1 MFADAQSGVT
11 AYEWAI
17 GTTAGGTNVQNY
29 TGVGT
34 STSATN
40 GSLSLSL
47 GTTYYVTVRATDGA
61 GLQSTATLDGVTI
74 NRTRTWDGG
83 GGADANWTTAAN
95 WAYDVAP
102 VAGDTLVFAGATP
115 STVNNNFTA
124 GTIFDSITFN
134 TGGFTVSGNSV
145 KLTPAGGVAINNV
158 AGQNTVNLSITSD
171 STGTAVVQA
180 GTLQLAPGA
189 QGLVLSGGGVDI
201 QSGRLVFSYSGS
213 SPAAAVRAALTS
225 QL

>member
-1 MFADAQSGVT
+1 MTWLRSPAT
-11 AYEWAI
+11 AWC
-17 GTTAGGTNVQNY
+17 
-29 TGVGT
+29 
-34 STSATN
+34 SA
-40 GSLSLSL
+40 
-47 GTTYYVTVRATDGA
+47 
-61 GLQSTATLDGVTI
+61 
-74 NRTRTWDGG
+74 
-83 GGADANWTTAAN
+83 
-95 WAYDVAP
+95 AP
-102 VAGDTLVFAGATP
+102 AV
-115 STVNNNFTA
+115 SVNNNFTA

-134 TGGFTVSGNSV
+134 TGGFTLTGNSM

-158 AGQNTVNLSITSD
+158 AGQNTVNLTITAD

-189 QGLVLSGGGVDI
+189 QGLVLNGGGVDI